1 MGETG
6 RRHVNIHKQTLR
18 ALTDKRRK
26 LRATSDCTP
35 TKYHSFTVLFLSD
48 RTRPQNNT
56 QNNKVIKSKEK
67 KNIKKYKKIAR
78 DDLNNTKFSK

>member
-26 LRATSDCTP
+26 LRATSDRTP
-35 TKYHSFTVLFLSD
+35 TKYHSFTVFFD
-48 RTRPQNNT
+48 QIE
-56 QNNKVIKSKEK
+56 QDH
-67 KNIKKYKKIAR
+67 KIHR
-78 DDLNNTKFSK
+78 ITM